1 MTETKSTKAKTTTKA
16 KISEIKPEQLARLRE
31 ITDSWIR
38 LATRGKCA
46 NISPAELQETINWN
60 YKQAGLKAPTLVIAN
75 NLVEYKMMG
84 HIATQAGYKTID
96 EKTIYEKYVGLVDNM
111 EKQLYDKLTNEVG
124 SKLWTESKERMETA
138 LLTNMLNPLQRAV
151 TAMNE
156 SELPRMK
163 GIFADVKKSFE
174 EQTGVK
180 LGKKNIEYGLAT
192 IEYYFGL
199 AHDSHLPFYEFCL
212 EEGFMENKTMVE
224 YIEKFKNGFLTML
237 FFDGLAIACRL
248 PKQVKKNGAGFLH
261 DDKEFAVK
269 WNDGTGHNFLR
280 GVYFDE
286 NMFNRVINSEIPAK
300 ELLQIKNME
309 QRYAS
314 IQVYNIDK
322 LLKEV
327 NAKRID
333 KANKKNHEGKPY
345 FIELYA
351 IDGLIPNRTL
361 KLVKYSDP
369 STGRVYPDFVPD
381 KIMGAEEAMA
391 FKFNVPLP
399 EYKTLTKEA

>member
-1 MTETKSTKAKTTTKA
+1 MTDTKSTKAKTTKA

-46 NISPAELQETINWN
+46 NISPAELQETINWI

-163 GIFADVKKSFE
+163 KIFGNVKESFE

-180 LGKKNIEYGLAT
+180 LGKKSIEYGLAT

-248 PKQVKKNGAGFLH
+248 PKQVKKNPAGFLH
-261 DDKEFAVK
+261 DTENFAVT
-269 WNDGTGHNFLR
+269 WNDGTGHNFIR

-286 NMFNRVINSEIPAK
+286 EMFGRVIRNEIPAK

-309 QRYAS
+309 QRYAA
-314 IQVYNIDK
+314 INVYNVDK
-322 LLKEV
+322 LIKEV
-327 NAKRID
+327 GGKRID
-333 KANKKNHEGKPY
+333 KANKKSHENRPY
-345 FIELYA
+345 FIELYS

-361 KLVKYSDP
+361 KLLKYQDP
-369 STGRVYPDFVPD
+369 STERIYTSFVPD
-381 KIMGAEEAMA
+381 AIKGANEGMA
-391 FKFNVPLP
+391 WKFGQ
-399 EYKTLTKEA
+399 KTENYLKLSKEA